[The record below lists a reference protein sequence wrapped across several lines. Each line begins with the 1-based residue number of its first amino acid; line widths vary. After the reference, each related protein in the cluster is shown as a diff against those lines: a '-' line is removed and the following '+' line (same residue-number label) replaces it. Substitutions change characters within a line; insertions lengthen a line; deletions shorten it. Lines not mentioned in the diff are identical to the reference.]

1 MTIPPREPKPGDRIS
16 ADWGGALARH
26 AKRTAPVAG
35 PGMRARVTP
44 GGTVISC
51 RPARG
56 PRAHVARPRPY
67 EARIVDEA
75 AGTAGAAAH
84 TLHVYLPE
92 QSLVA
97 DGADVPF
104 QGGAA
109 GALDDA
115 EWMRFAAVA
124 MPADGAEKTVWAY
137 AAKSG
142 GSWTGGISDSPP
154 AAADAL
160 LPVCT
165 IENDGV
171 SCRITRQ
178 LACGVWIVDSAAD
191 AAAAPQKWYNV
202 AEITTG
208 AAGGQHAGD
217 PVVKVSRVAAFSGA
231 LLVTGDNTELP
242 LDEDMTVYLHV
253 VLTVGTGGTLTGT
266 VTPVSSKSAGFPLLV
281 PYTGSDY
288 YIPIWHVSD
297 GKLYD
302 ATIPGMTKRI

>member
-1 MTIPPREPKPGDRIS
+1 MTVPPREPKPGDRIS

-26 AKRTAPVAG
+26 ARMTAPVAG
-35 PGMRARVTP
+35 PGLRARVAP
-44 GGTVISC
+44 GGTVLSC
-51 RPARG
+51 SPSRG
-56 PRAHVARPRPY
+56 PRAQVARPRPY

-84 TLHVYLPE
+84 TLHIYLPE
-92 QSLVA
+92 HSLVA

-115 EWMRFAAVA
+115 EWKKFAAVA
-124 MPADGAEKTVWAY
+124 MPADGVEKTVWAY

-142 GSWTGGISDSPP
+142 GLWTGGISDSPP
-154 AAADAL
+154 AAAEAL

-191 AAAAPQKWYNV
+191 AAAAPQKWYNAIAV
-202 AEITTG
+202 DI
-208 AAGGQHAGD
+208 AARTATI
-217 PVVKVSRVAAFSGA
+217 SNVAAFSGA
-231 LLVTGDNTELP
+231 ELI
-242 LDEDMTVYLHV
+242 EDDDATVSLATSGETMIYLHV
-253 VLTVGTGGTLTGT
+253 TLASGTGGAAS
-266 VTPVSSKSAGFPLLV
+266 VVPVVADPGDV
-281 PYTGSDY
+281 NYDGADY
-288 YIPIWHVSD
+288 YIPVWCVKAD
-297 GKLYD
+297 GTVFD

>member
-1 MTIPPREPKPGDRIS
+1 MTVTPREPKPGDRIS

-26 AKRTAPVAG
+26 ARMTAPVAG
-35 PGMRARVTP
+35 PGLRARVAP
-44 GGTVISC
+44 GGTVLSC
-51 RPARG
+51 SPSRG
-56 PRAHVARPRPY
+56 PRAQVARPRPY

-84 TLHVYLPE
+84 TLHIYLPE
-92 QSLVA
+92 HSLVA

-115 EWMRFAAVA
+115 EWKKFAAVA
-124 MPADGAEKTVWAY
+124 MPADGVEKTVWAY

-142 GSWTGGISDSPP
+142 GLWTGGISDSPP
-154 AAADAL
+154 AAAEAL

-178 LACGVWIVDSAAD
+178 LACGVWIVDSAA
-191 AAAAPQKWYNV
+191 AAATQKWYNA

-208 AAGGQHAGD
+208 AAGGEHEGD

-231 LLVTGDNTELP
+231 LLVQGTDTELP
-242 LDEDMTVYLHV
+242 LVEGMTVYLHV

-266 VTPVSSKSAGFPLLV
+266 VTVTGTARQTAL
-281 PYTGSDY
+281 YTGDDY
-288 YIPIWHVSD
+288 YIPIWHVSG